1 MSELDWDS
9 PIATGNDDALRAA
22 VLRVFS
28 AVLAEEI
35 EPDTDGDVPIWVDD
49 VLTYAVVD
57 SRAGVVELTTYLVER
72 IAGRT
77 RAAEV
82 LVDLQAQWPDARLE
96 LHQDRVTAVQRVP
109 ARPLVPVHLARAVA
123 VVAALVPHVPEL
135 AARLGG
141 RACVFDEP
149 GDEAAGEVVD
159 LLGGCGCDG
168 CGCR

>member
-1 MSELDWDS
+1 M
-9 PIATGNDDALRAA
+9 RAA

-82 LVDLQAQWPDARLE
+82 LVDLQADWPDAKLE

-109 ARPLVPVHLARAVA
+109 ALPLVPVHLARAVA

-149 GDEAAGEVVD
+149 GDEAAGEGVD

-168 CGCR
+168 CGCG

>member
-1 MSELDWDS
+1 M
-9 PIATGNDDALRAA
+9 RAA

-149 GDEAAGEVVD
+149 GDETAGEVVD

>member
-149 GDEAAGEVVD
+149 GNETAGEVVD

>member
-82 LVDLQAQWPDARLE
+82 LVDLQARWPDARLE

-149 GDEAAGEVVD
+149 GDETAGEVVD

-168 CGCR
+168 SGCR

>member
-1 MSELDWDS
+1 VSELDWDS

-149 GDEAAGEVVD
+149 GDETAGEVVD

>member
-1 MSELDWDS
+1 MSELDWDL
-9 PIATGNDDALRAA
+9 PIVTGDDDALRAA
-22 VLRVFS
+22 VLRVLS
-28 AVLAEEI
+28 TVLTEEI

-49 VLTYAVVD
+49 VLTYVVVD

-109 ARPLVPVHLARAVA
+109 AHPLVPAHLARAVA
-123 VVAALVPHVPEL
+123 VVAALVPSALDL
-135 AARLGG
+135 ATRLGG

-149 GDEAAGEVVD
+149 GGETGD